1 MFDRKTYQETFSA
14 LHASEDTLMEVVK
27 MTRKTKKNFRLLKTV
42 ALVAALAMLFSISA
56 VAAIGF
62 IRYGSPGAMLQS
74 LWGTNVDS
82 HDGIV
87 EYDEDGNLVTNIPA
101 WERIPVDESLA
112 EELIAPYIFA
122 VGKTVECGEYTL
134 EVEAA
139 LFDAA
144 TGAGMLYYTVEN
156 SNGVSGYEVFPDGEL
171 FWPVEAPVFTIMSAG
186 RSYID
191 TAMSSDTK
199 LYICTYYIAG
209 SEAESIDVGIGLG
222 PGEDRSKTNNITVE
236 LPGDIGMLSVELEG
250 GAVKLSPVGIQIDST
265 ALGFSFADDLRRIVL
280 HYADGTEYVVRDEE
294 SFVSNYTY
302 ALSDQEVVTY
312 TFNRIVD
319 TNSIVSIEIKNM
331 EYRMDQK
338 ADLS

>member
-1 MFDRKTYQETFSA
+1 MFDRKTYKETFSA

-27 MTRKTKKNFRLLKTV
+27 MTRKTKKSFHLSKTI
-42 ALVAALAMLFSISA
+42 ALVAVMTTLFSIT
-56 VAAIGF
+56 AAATIGF

-74 LWGTNVDS
+74 FWGTNVDS
-82 HDGIV
+82 HNGIV
-87 EYDEDGNLVTNIPA
+87 EYDEDGGLVTNIPA

-122 VGKTVECGEYTL
+122 VEKAVECGEYTL

-144 TGAGMLYYTVEN
+144 TGAGMLYYTVE
-156 SNGVSGYEVFPDGEL
+156 SSGGVSGYEVFPDGEL
-171 FWPVEAPVFTIMSAG
+171 FWPVESPVFTIMGAG

-199 LYICTYYIAG
+199 LYICTYYIVD
-209 SEAESIDVGIGLG
+209 SEAKSIDVGIGLG

-250 GAVKLSPVGIQIDST
+250 GAVKISPVGIQIDRS
-265 ALGFSFADDLRRIVL
+265 ALGFSSLDDLHYIVL
-280 HYADGTEYVVRDEE
+280 HYADGTEYVVRDADA
-294 SFVSNYTY
+294 FVSNYTY
-302 ALSDQEVVTY
+302 ALNNQEITTY

-319 TNSIVSIEIKNM
+319 TNSVVSIEIENAK
-331 EYRMDQK
+331 YRMD
-338 ADLS
+338 